1 MEDKASCTN
10 LSFFFLETT
19 KIIDEIIFGILYF
32 LANVGLVY
40 WARVRRP
47 RTHPNSPWPSYPSL
61 HILSMCFSLYLILSF
76 LSNHSCVRVRGVR
89 RLRRPP
95 LSSYDNGNAASLQQ
109 RPSDE
114 VAPVSSGKP
123 LLLPPA
129 SPLQLQPSSPDLA
142 GLVGAGR
149 RQHASVAQLGRP
161 PPAPF
166 RLTMPPPPTP
176 AHHQLPTPRRHH
188 RLAARPCPPPIAG
201 PPSFRAS
208 L

>member
-1 MEDKASCTN
+1 MFAAHEHIPTAHGPVILSSTSYQCVSLSILSC
-10 LSFFFLETT
+10 
-19 KIIDEIIFGILYF
+19 
-32 LANVGLVY
+32 
-40 WARVRRP
+40 R
-47 RTHPNSPWPSYPSL
+47 SYPT
-61 HILSMCFSLYLILSF
+61 I
-76 LSNHSCVRVRGVR
+76 RVCERGVR

-161 PPAPF
+161 LPAPF
-166 RLTMPPPPTP
+166 RLTMPSPPTP
-176 AHHQLPTPRRHH
+176 PITSYQPRGATTASPPALVRRPPLVRRLSGHPSKPDPLFLLPSATLVPRPTQP
-188 RLAARPCPPPIAG
+188 LK
-201 PPSFRAS
+201 

>member
-1 MEDKASCTN
+1 MFAAHEHIPTAH
-10 LSFFFLETT
+10 
-19 KIIDEIIFGILYF
+19 GPVIL
-32 LANVGLVY
+32 
-40 WARVRRP
+40 P
-47 RTHPNSPWPSYPSL
+47 STSYP
-61 HILSMCFSLYLILSF
+61 CVSLYLILSF

-109 RPSDE
+109 RPSNK

-166 RLTMPPPPTP
+166 RLTMPPLPTP

-188 RLAARPCPPPIAG
+188 RLAACPCPPPTAG